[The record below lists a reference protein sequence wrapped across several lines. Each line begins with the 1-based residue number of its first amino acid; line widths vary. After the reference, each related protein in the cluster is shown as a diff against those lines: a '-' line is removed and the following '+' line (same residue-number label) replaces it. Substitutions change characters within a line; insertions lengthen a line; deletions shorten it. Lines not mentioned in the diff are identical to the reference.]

1 MPSLYPSS
9 PTIIDSA
16 PIVVQTLVPRCYNT
30 VRTGGDMYITDDG
43 IRLNA
48 TLDMPAGNPAKCP
61 IAIVIHGFTGNSEET
76 HIVAVSKMFNELG
89 LATLR
94 VDMYG
99 HGKSDG
105 QFRDHTLFKWMD
117 NAMAVIDYARKLDF
131 VTDIYLCGHSQ
142 GGLTVML
149 TAGLEND
156 RIKGLI
162 PLSPATVIPEGARRG
177 MILGMPFDPERIPE
191 EYYLERKDLTLGGNY
206 ARVAQTIHV
215 EEAMDR
221 YKGPVLLV
229 HGDADETVPLQCS
242 VDAAARYADA
252 ELKIIHG
259 DTHCYDNHL
268 DQMVAAV
275 KEWMEKQL
283 AR

>member
-1 MPSLYPSS
+1 
-9 PTIIDSA
+9 
-16 PIVVQTLVPRCYNT
+16 
-30 VRTGGDMYITDDG
+30 MYITDDG

-48 TLDMPAGNPAKCP
+48 TLDMPVHMEGKCP
-61 IAIVIHGFTGNSEET
+61 LVIVIHGFTGNSEEP

-105 QFRDHTLFKWMD
+105 QFRDHTLFKWMT
-117 NAMAVIDYARKLDF
+117 NAMTVVDYARKLDF

-149 TAGLEND
+149 TAALERE

-162 PLSPATVIPEGARRG
+162 PMSPATSIPEGARRG
-177 MILGMPFDPERIPE
+177 CILGIPFDTESIPDDF
-191 EYYLERKDLTLGGNY
+191 YLERKGMTLGGNY
-206 ARVAQTIHV
+206 ARVARTINV
-215 EEAMDR
+215 EDAIDQ

-229 HGDADETVPLQCS
+229 HGDADETVPVQCS
-242 VDAAARYADA
+242 IDAAKRYANAD
-252 ELKIIHG
+252 LNIIHG

-268 DQMVAAV
+268 DQVTAAIR
-275 KEWMEKQL
+275 EWMEKQL
-283 AR
+283 EK